1 MAVLT
6 SRIDPAGAAFRRNLE
21 AFAIHRAAVAAARAT
36 TLAAGGND
44 ALTLHRSRG
53 KLPAR
58 ERISYLLDPAT
69 PFLEI
74 GQLAGY
80 ESHKGDTVAS
90 AGIVTGIG
98 MVEGRACAIV
108 ANDATVKGG
117 TYYPLTVK
125 KHVRAQQIA
134 RENGLPCIYLVDS
147 GGAFL
152 PLQEDL
158 FPDEHHFGRIF
169 RNIAE
174 LSAMGLPQ
182 ISAVMGQ
189 CTAGGAYIP
198 AMCDETVI
206 VRETGTIYLG
216 GPQLVQAAT
225 GEMVDAQ
232 RLGGADVHTRSSAV
246 ADHFAHDDN
255 HALALVREIVARSA
269 TQPLPTPPFPPQSP
283 LHDPSEIPGIISANP
298 RAPLPAREILARLL
312 DGSRLVEYRE
322 RYGPTVICG
331 TAAMN
336 GWPVGVVMNDGVLFS
351 ESAQKAAN
359 FIEICA
365 QREIPLLFLH
375 NISGFMVGEAYEAG
389 GIARHGAKMV
399 AAVSC
404 ARVPKF
410 SVIIGGSYG
419 AGNFAMCG
427 RAFGPRLMAMWPN
440 ARTSVMGGEQAATVL
455 ALVRQGQLQRR
466 GLTMSPE
473 EVEAFKQPVREAYE
487 RASNPVHAASRL
499 WIDAVVEPADTRN
512 WLTLGLALAA
522 GAPREDTR
530 FGVFR
535 M

>member
-1 MAVLT
+1 MTVLS
-6 SRIDPAGAAFRRNLE
+6 SRVDRHGASFQRNLD
-21 AFAIHRAAVAAARAT
+21 AFAVHRAAVEAARAT
-36 TLAAGGND
+36 TLEAGGAA
-44 ALTLHRSRG
+44 ALALHRSRG
-53 KLPAR
+53 KLPVR
-58 ERISYLLDPAT
+58 ERISHLLDPGT
-69 PFLEI
+69 PFVEI
-74 GQLAGY
+74 GQLVGH
-80 ESHKGDTVAS
+80 ETRKEDTVAS
-90 AGIVTGIG
+90 AGIVTGVG

-125 KHVRAQQIA
+125 KHVRAQQVA
-134 RENGLPCIYLVDS
+134 RENRLPCIYLVDS

-182 ISAVMGQ
+182 IAAVMGQ

-198 AMCDETVI
+198 AMSDETII

-225 GEMVDAQ
+225 GEIVDAQ
-232 RLGGADVHTRSSAV
+232 TLGGADVHTRSSAV
-246 ADHFAHDDN
+246 ADHFARDDH
-255 HALALVREIVARSA
+255 HALALVREIVSRSA
-269 TQPLPTPPFPPQSP
+269 ARPLPPPPMTPQPP
-283 LHDPSEIPGIISANP
+283 LYDASEIPGIISANP
-298 RAPLPAREILARLL
+298 REPLPAREILARLL
-312 DGSRLVEYRE
+312 DGSRLLEYRE
-322 RYGPTVICG
+322 RYGPTIICG
-331 TAAMN
+331 TGAIN

-365 QREIPLLFLH
+365 QRHIPLLFLH

-404 ARVPKF
+404 VRVPKF

-455 ALVRQGQLQRR
+455 ALVRQGQLERR
-466 GLTMSPE
+466 GQTMSPE
-473 EVEAFKQPVREAYE
+473 EVEAFKQPVRETYE

-522 GAPREDTR
+522 GAPHEDTR